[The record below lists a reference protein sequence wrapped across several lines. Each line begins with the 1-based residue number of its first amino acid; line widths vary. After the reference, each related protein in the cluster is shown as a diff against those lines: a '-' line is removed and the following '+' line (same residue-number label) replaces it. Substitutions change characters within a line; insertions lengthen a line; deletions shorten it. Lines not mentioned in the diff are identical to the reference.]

1 MFKVGITG
9 GIGSGKSV
17 VCHILEKLGVP
28 VYSADKEAR
37 NLMNT
42 DSELKEG
49 ILKIFGDQ
57 TDGKNGLDRLFLA
70 GAVFGDSAKLS
81 KLNGL
86 VHPAVRKDFNRWVTL
101 QTGSSYVVEEAAI
114 LFESGAGMEMDLS
127 VVVYAPEELRINRV
141 MERDQVEREAVLKR
155 MRHQLS
161 EEEKVKIAD
170 HIIYNDETQMLLPQ
184 VIEMHRKILNSIE

>member
-57 TDGKNGLDRLFLA
+57 TYGKNGLDRLFLA